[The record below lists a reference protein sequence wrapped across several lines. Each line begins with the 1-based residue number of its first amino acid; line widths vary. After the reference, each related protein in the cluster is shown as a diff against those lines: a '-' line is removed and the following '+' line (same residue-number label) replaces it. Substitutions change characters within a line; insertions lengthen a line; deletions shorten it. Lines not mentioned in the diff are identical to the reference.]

1 MCYII
6 RVIDKLT
13 TKKEFFMSKQKNKFV
28 QSREALAAKKAE
40 ADRHSFFQTV
50 HDCTKGEKSM
60 SFYIPLYKK
69 AGLATCGVLLL
80 YAVAIAEF
88 IDDTYF
94 YNDKG
99 ELECALFQK
108 YWTEKQFNTISN
120 SFCVTMLVLL
130 FGVGAN
136 VCTKKMISKTLSN
149 KNLNAKLNN
158 ALAKLGPDFKNIMKS
173 LSAENP
179 DVAKK
184 LTEGVSLTEAEAN
197 FVVDSMRK
205 YLKAHPNTAL
215 LLLDALIAGNFPA
228 DVVDRFVMEFVPGT
242 ATFNMAQKVSKQK
255 SR

>member
-6 RVIDKLT
+6 HVIDKLT
-13 TKKEFFMSKQKNKFV
+13 TKKGFFMSKQKNKFV
-28 QSREALAAKKAE
+28 QSREALAAKKA
-40 ADRHSFFQTV
+40 DIDFFV
-50 HDCTKGEKSM
+50 ENGWVFP
-60 SFYIPLYKK
+60 SFYKK
-69 AGLATCGVLLL
+69 VSLATYGVLLL
-80 YAVAIAEF
+80 YAVAILYAASISKY

-99 ELECALFQK
+99 KLECALFK
-108 YWTEKQFNTISN
+108 EYWTEKQFNKTSN
-120 SFCVTMLVLL
+120 FFCVTMLVLL

-149 KNLNAKLNN
+149 KDLNAKLNN

-184 LTEGVSLTEAEAN
+184 LTEGVSLTEVEAN

-228 DVVDRFVMEFVPGT
+228 DVIERFVMEFVPGT

>member
-1 MCYII
+1 MH
-6 RVIDKLT
+6 VIDKLT
-13 TKKEFFMSKQKNKFV
+13 TKKGFFMSKQKNKFV
-28 QSREALAAKKAE
+28 QSREALAAKKA
-40 ADRHSFFQTV
+40 DIDFF
-50 HDCTKGEKSM
+50 EKNGWFFP
-60 SFYIPLYKK
+60 SFYKRVS
-69 AGLATCGVLLL
+69 LATCGVLLS
-80 YAVAIAEF
+80 YAVAIGEF

-99 ELECALFQK
+99 KLECALFQE

-130 FGVGAN
+130 FGVGVN
-136 VCTKKMISKTLSN
+136 VCTRKIISKKLSN
-149 KNLNAKLNN
+149 KDLNAKLNN

-179 DVAKK
+179 EIAQK
-184 LTEGVSLTEAEAN
+184 LTEGVSLTEVEAN

-215 LLLDALIAGNFPA
+215 LLLDALIAGNFPS
-228 DVVDRFVMEFVPGT
+228 DVIERFVMEFVPGT

>member
-1 MCYII
+1 MH
-6 RVIDKLT
+6 VIDKLT
-13 TKKEFFMSKQKNKFV
+13 TKKGFFMSKQKNKFV

-80 YAVAIAEF
+80 YAVAIGKF

-99 ELECALFQK
+99 KLECALFQE

-120 SFCVTMLVLL
+120 SFCVTMLYLL
-130 FGVGAN
+130 LGVGAN
-136 VCTKKMISKTLSN
+136 VCVRKIISKTLSD
-149 KNLNAKLNN
+149 KDLNAKLNN

-179 DVAKK
+179 EIAQK
-184 LTEGVSLTEAEAN
+184 LTEGVSLTEVEAN

>member
-1 MCYII
+1 MCYIMH
-6 RVIDKLT
+6 VIDKLT
-13 TKKEFFMSKQKNKFV
+13 RKKEFFMSKQKNKFV
-28 QSREALAAKKAE
+28 QSREALAAKKADIE
-40 ADRHSFFQTV
+40 FFV
-50 HDCTKGEKSM
+50 ENGLVFP
-60 SFYIPLYKK
+60 SFYKK
-69 AGLATCGVLLL
+69 VSFVTYGVLLL
-80 YAVAIAEF
+80 YAVAILYATSISKY

-99 ELECALFQK
+99 KFECALFK
-108 YWTEKQFNTISN
+108 EYWTEKQFNKTSN
-120 SFCVTMLVLL
+120 LNFFCVTMLVLL

-149 KNLNAKLNN
+149 KDLNAKLNN

-179 DVAKK
+179 EIAQK
-184 LTEGVSLTEAEAN
+184 LTEGVSLTESEAN

-215 LLLDALIAGNFPA
+215 LLLDALIAGNFPS
-228 DVVDRFVMEFVPGT
+228 DVIERFVMEFVPGT

>member
-1 MCYII
+1 MH
-6 RVIDKLT
+6 VIDKLT
-13 TKKEFFMSKQKNKFV
+13 RKKEFFMSKQKNKFA
-28 QSREALAAKKAE
+28 QSREALAAKKA
-40 ADRHSFFQTV
+40 DIDFF
-50 HDCTKGEKSM
+50 EKNGWFFP
-60 SFYIPLYKK
+60 SFYKRVS
-69 AGLATCGVLLL
+69 LATCGVLLS
-80 YAVAIAEF
+80 YAVAIGEF

-99 ELECALFQK
+99 KLECALFQE

-149 KNLNAKLNN
+149 KDLNAKLNN

-179 DVAKK
+179 EIAQK
-184 LTEGVSLTEAEAN
+184 LTEGVSLTESEAN

-215 LLLDALIAGNFPA
+215 LLLDALIAGDFPA
-228 DVVDRFVMEFVPGT
+228 NVIERFVMEFVPGT

>member
-6 RVIDKLT
+6 HVIDKLT
-13 TKKEFFMSKQKNKFV
+13 RKKEFFMSKQKNKFV
-28 QSREALAAKKAE
+28 QSREALAAKKA
-40 ADRHSFFQTV
+40 DIDFFEK
-50 HDCTKGEKSM
+50 KGWVFP
-60 SFYIPLYKK
+60 SFYKK
-69 AGLATCGVLLL
+69 VSFATYGVLLL
-80 YAVAIAEF
+80 YAVAIGEF

-99 ELECALFQK
+99 KLECALFQE

-120 SFCVTMLVLL
+120 SFYVTMLVLL
-130 FGVGAN
+130 FGVGVN
-136 VCTKKMISKTLSN
+136 VCTRKIISKKLSN
-149 KNLNAKLNN
+149 KDLNAKLNN

-179 DVAKK
+179 EIAQK

-197 FVVDSMRK
+197 FVVDTMRK

-215 LLLDALIAGNFPA
+215 LLLDALIAGNFPS
-228 DVVDRFVMEFVPGT
+228 DVIERFVMEFVPGT

>member
-6 RVIDKLT
+6 HVIDKLT
-13 TKKEFFMSKQKNKFV
+13 RKKEFFMSKQKNKFV
-28 QSREALAAKKAE
+28 QSREALAAKKADI
-40 ADRHSFFQTV
+40 AFFEENGWV
-50 HDCTKGEKSM
+50 FP
-60 SFYIPLYKK
+60 SFYKK
-69 AGLATCGVLLL
+69 VSLATYGVLLL
-80 YAVAIAEF
+80 YAVAIGKF

-99 ELECALFQK
+99 KLECALFQE

-120 SFCVTMLVLL
+120 SFCVTMLYLL
-130 FGVGAN
+130 LGVGAN
-136 VCTKKMISKTLSN
+136 VCVRKIISKTLSD
-149 KNLNAKLNN
+149 KDLNAKLNN

-179 DVAKK
+179 EIAQK

-215 LLLDALIAGNFPA
+215 LLLDALSAGNFPA
-228 DVVDRFVMEFVPGT
+228 DVIERFVMEFVPGT